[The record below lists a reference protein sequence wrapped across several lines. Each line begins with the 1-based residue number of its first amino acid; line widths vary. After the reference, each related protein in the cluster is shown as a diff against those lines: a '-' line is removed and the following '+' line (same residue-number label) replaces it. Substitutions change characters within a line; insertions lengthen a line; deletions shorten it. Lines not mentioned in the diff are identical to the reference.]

1 MQDYE
6 LKNAMELANRIWGA
20 ISYERRTNH
29 PRGEGLELHLNTQ
42 SWMTLLKL
50 NKEGRVT
57 IIGTNSAE
65 TLFFMGVPIK
75 MDPTMKDTWRLVR
88 IVARG

>member
-6 LKNAMELANRIWGA
+6 LKDAMELADRIWGA
-20 ISYERRTNH
+20 VSCERRTNH

-57 IIGTNSAE
+57 IIGINSAE

>member
-50 NKEGRVT
+50 NEEGRVT
-57 IIGTNSAE
+57 IIGINSAE

>member
-6 LKNAMELANRIWGA
+6 PKNAMELADRIWGA
-20 ISYERRTNH
+20 ISYERSVNH
-29 PRGEGLELHLNTQ
+29 GRNDELELHLNTQ
-42 SWMTLLKL
+42 SWIALLKL

-57 IIGTNSAE
+57 IIGINSAK